1 MTRFRY
7 QQVIAELIYTSV
19 TLQMYDCPPTAFKEQ
34 FDKVQEQKKRAA
46 GGAGA
51 DQDDDPMQGTSS

>member
-1 MTRFRY
+1 
-7 QQVIAELIYTSV
+7 
-19 TLQMYDCPPTAFKEQ
+19 MYDCPPTAFKEQ

-51 DQDDDPMQGTSS
+51 DQEDDQMQGTFS